1 MSKEVIQCV
10 RIWLKAINVFFEIKR
25 VEILIGRIRE
35 LDHILVEL
43 NPDKKFNIT
52 EIYFKIEIKGVLST
66 NFDKKLNKGQYFAI
80 GSQVV

>member
-1 MSKEVIQCV
+1 M
-10 RIWLKAINVFFEIKR
+10 
-25 VEILIGRIRE
+25 VEILIGRIRK

-80 GSQVV
+80 GSQVVGISLK